1 MTATKESHALRAY
14 VLLAAVMLFWA
25 GNAIVGRAVRDDIP
39 PFTLALVR
47 WAGALLILIP
57 FVYPLLREDAP
68 ALLRHWK
75 QTLMLGLLGVAG
87 FNGFLYLGLHQ
98 TTATNG
104 ILIQAGIPPLI
115 LILNFLLFRE
125 RARWMQAFGLT
136 LSTIGV
142 IVVVV
147 HADLDALIHMQ
158 FGRGDVLILCAVVVW
173 SLYASLLRLR
183 PPVHPL
189 SFLAAT
195 FVVGALAML
204 PLAIGEWEEGL
215 RIVWRPMTFAAFAY
229 VATLPSLVAYH
240 FFNQAVAM
248 IGAGRA
254 GQMINL
260 MPLFGSLL
268 AAFVLGEPLHA
279 FHFAGMALILVGIA
293 LASVVR
299 PT

>member
-1 MTATKESHALRAY
+1 MTATKENHALRAY
-14 VLLAAVMLFWA
+14 ALLAAVMLFWA

-47 WAGALLILIP
+47 WGGALLILIP
-57 FVYPLLREDAP
+57 FVYPLLRKDAA
-68 ALLRHWK
+68 ALLRGWK

-87 FNGFLYLGLHQ
+87 FNGFLYSGLHQ

-115 LILNFLLFRE
+115 LILNFLIFRE
-125 RARWMQAFGLT
+125 KAKWMQALGLA
-136 LSTIGV
+136 LSTVGV
-142 IVVVV
+142 VIVVV

-183 PPVHPL
+183 PPVQPL

-215 RIVWRPMTFAAFAY
+215 RVVWRPTTLAAFAY

-260 MPLFGSLL
+260 MPLFGALL
-268 AAFVLGEPLHA
+268 AAFVLGEPLRA
-279 FHFAGMALILVGIA
+279 FHFAGMALILVGIV
-293 LASVVR
+293 LAAIAR